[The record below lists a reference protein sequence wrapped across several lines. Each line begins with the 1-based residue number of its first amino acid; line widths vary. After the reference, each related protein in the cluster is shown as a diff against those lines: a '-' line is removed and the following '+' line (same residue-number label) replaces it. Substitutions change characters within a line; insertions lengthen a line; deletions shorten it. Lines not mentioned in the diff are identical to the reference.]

1 MRLRSTTSAY
11 SVSRSACCSAMIA
24 ACSAGVG
31 ERRVQDA
38 GFSGRLAAAGL
49 GLFAATLGGS
59 AHIREFRALNRYP
72 FARVSVAGARAPTV
86 IGGSVEPVRQ
96 AKWPA
101 SRLAGGYGHPLHPA
115 AVAIPIGCWTASLVF
130 DLASRFVS
138 DGAFLTR
145 GSRWLIAL
153 GVLGALAAAMLGFLD
168 FFAIPPGTRAFR
180 TATVHMSLNLAVT
193 TSYTISYL
201 LRHGATPRVSWG
213 LIALSLVNLAAL
225 TMSGYLGGK
234 LAYRYGV
241 RVADETTQLEGYQD
255 SPATEKEEI

>member
-1 MRLRSTTSAY
+1 MDR
-11 SVSRSACCSAMIA
+11 M
-24 ACSAGVG
+24 
-31 ERRVQDA
+31 
-38 GFSGRLAAAGL
+38 
-49 GLFAATLGGS
+49 
-59 AHIREFRALNRYP
+59 
-72 FARVSVAGARAPTV
+72 
-86 IGGSVEPVRQ
+86 RQ
-96 AKWPA
+96 AKRPVTL
-101 SRLAGGYGHPLHPA
+101 LAGPYGHPLHPA
-115 AVAIPIGCWTASLVF
+115 VVAVPIGCWIASLVF
-130 DLASRFVS
+130 DVGSRLVD
-138 DGAFLTR
+138 DGSFLVR